1 MFDCFDYGSIEQMAN
16 YKNKDL
22 KTSNFYGFPTH
33 QTRITK
39 LKNDVYIV
47 QSDLLYYIALGNFG
61 SVDTTSPRVMD
72 LKCLLWNCR
81 GG

>member
-1 MFDCFDYGSIEQMAN
+1 MILLITVEQMAN

-22 KTSNFYGFPTH
+22 KTSNFNGFPTH

-39 LKNDVYIV
+39 LKNDAYIV

-72 LKCLLWNCR
+72 LKCLL
-81 GG
+81 